1 MLAAIGLSIALVLAL
16 WFVTHQ
22 TVLSTLNQGAENEVD
37 VDIAGLVDIYAT
49 NGLSEL
55 EQRIADRIALTPSE
69 GNTPHYLLANDAGK
83 RIAGDIA
90 RWPQLDAMVS
100 ETGIIPIGKTS
111 EGFARAVQL
120 GPDLK
125 LVVAR
130 RIDRSRAVLRNVALA
145 FAVGG
150 TVFVAL
156 VALLGRLAMLDLQ
169 RRIGQINLAFRDP
182 AREVEFAHAGKGDEI
197 DELTAHSAAALARQ
211 RNLMEAY
218 KETSEQLAHEM
229 RTPLSHLDNRLLK
242 ALNAGP
248 TPQVGERLV
257 EARNEIRRLVQ
268 TLESLLDIA
277 ASKTRRGDRAGLERV
292 DMSALVMRIC
302 DLYAGSAEETGHT
315 LAWDVEPGVTIEGEE
330 RQLSRLVTNILDNA
344 LKYVP
349 SGGRIDVNLRAGPQL
364 IIKDDGPGIA
374 PSDRER
380 VFERFY
386 RGRGGSG
393 EIHGSG
399 LGLALA
405 QAIAERHG
413 LSLSLDDTAKG
424 SSFRLQA

>member
-1 MLAAIGLSIALVLAL
+1 MAAIGLSIALVLAL

-22 TVLSTLNQGAENEVD
+22 TVLSTLNEGAENEVD
-37 VDIAGLVDIYAT
+37 VDIAGLVDIYAS
-49 NGLSEL
+49 NGLEEL

-69 GNTPHYLLANDAGK
+69 GNTPHYMLASNSGA

-100 ETGIIPIGKTS
+100 ETGIIPIGTSS

-125 LVVAR
+125 LLVAR

-182 AREVEFAHAGKGDEI
+182 AHEAEFAHAGKGDEI
-197 DELTAHSAAALARQ
+197 DELTAHSAAALTRQ

-242 ALNAGP
+242 ALDAGP
-248 TPQVGERLV
+248 PPQVGERLI
-257 EARNEIRRLVQ
+257 EARSEIRRLVQ

-277 ASKTRRGDRAGLERV
+277 ASKTRRGDKAGLQSV
-292 DMSALVMRIC
+292 DLSAMVSRIC
-302 DLYAGSAEETGHT
+302 DLYSGSAEETGHT
-315 LAWDVEPGVTIEGEE
+315 LAWDIEAGVTVQGEE

-349 SGGRIDVNLRAGPQL
+349 SGGRIDVSLRAGPEL
-364 IIKDDGPGIA
+364 VIADNGPGIA
-374 PSDRER
+374 PADRAR

-386 RGRGGSG
+386 RGRAGTGDV
-393 EIHGSG
+393 HGSG

-405 QAIAERHG
+405 QAIAERHR
-413 LSLSLDDTAKG
+413 LTLSLDDTDRG
-424 SSFRLQA
+424 SCFRLQA